1 MALKPSD
8 SSGPDPQAAPVRP
21 AGAAHARL
29 ALVVQL
35 VLIAAL
41 CGLIWWVVQHALDV
55 LRARGVRSGF
65 DFLLD
70 AAGIPISEG
79 WPEYSPEQPFW
90 RAFLTGLGNTVRA
103 AVPASVLAVALGV
116 LLGVGRLVPHR
127 LVSGLCAAYVNLVRN
142 IPLLLQLLMVSF
154 AVGAL
159 LPDST
164 EPLQLLPG
172 VWLSKAGLAMP
183 WPVHGEAGWALEWP
197 EQGNF
202 GVLGGAA
209 LSPEYVAIVAAL
221 ALYSAGFVAEIVR
234 AGIEAVPQGQ
244 WLAARALG
252 LKPGQELRYVVLPQA
267 QRVIVP
273 ALTNQLLSLTK
284 NSSLAVAVGYPELVS
299 VANMTIGS
307 TGRAFECIAIIM
319 AVYLLLSLAIA
330 GGMNFYNKRVAL
342 RGWT

>member
-1 MALKPSD
+1 MDRVPPDSR
-8 SSGPDPQAAPVRP
+8 SSGPQAR
-21 AGAAHARL
+21 HARL

-79 WPEYSPEQPFW
+79 WPDYSPEQPFW

-103 AVPASVLAVALGV
+103 AVPASVLAVMLGV

-159 LPDST
+159 LPDPT

-183 WPVHGEAGWALEWP
+183 WPAHGEAGWALEWP
-197 EQGNF
+197 ERGNF

-209 LSPEYVAIVAAL
+209 LSATYR
-221 ALYSAGFVAEIVR
+221 FKVR
-234 AGIEAVPQGQ
+234 GRSFIGHGGS
-244 WLAARALG
+244 RACL
-252 LKPGQELRYVVLPQA
+252 
-267 QRVIVP
+267 
-273 ALTNQLLSLTK
+273 
-284 NSSLAVAVGYPELVS
+284 
-299 VANMTIGS
+299 
-307 TGRAFECIAIIM
+307 
-319 AVYLLLSLAIA
+319 
-330 GGMNFYNKRVAL
+330 
-342 RGWT
+342 

>member
-1 MALKPSD
+1 MPTTPSQAGTP
-8 SSGPDPQAAPVRP
+8 GPQDQP
-21 AGAAHARL
+21 ARARW
-29 ALVVQL
+29 ALVRKILLQL
-35 VLIAAL
+35 VFVAAL
-41 CGLIWWVVQHALDV
+41 CGLVWWVVQHALDV

-79 WPEYSPEQPFW
+79 WPSYSPGEPFW
-90 RAFLTGLGNTVRA
+90 RAFLTGVGNTLRA
-103 AVPASVLAVALGV
+103 AVPASILAVVLGL

-127 LVSGLCAAYVNLVRN
+127 LVSGLCAGYINLVRN

-154 AVGAL
+154 AVGSL
-159 LPDST
+159 LPDPI

-183 WPVHGEAGWALEWP
+183 WPVHGEAGWVLEWP
-197 EQGNF
+197 ERGNF
-202 GVLGGAA
+202 GPTGGAA

-234 AGIEAVPQGQ
+234 AGIQAVPQGQ
-244 WLAARALG
+244 WLAARGLG
-252 LKPGQELRYVVLPQA
+252 LKPGQEMRYVVLPQA

-299 VANMTIGS
+299 VANMTIGT
-307 TGRAFECIAIIM
+307 TGRAFECIAIVM
-319 AVYLLLSLAIA
+319 AVYLLLSLLIA
-330 GGMNFYNKRVAL
+330 GGMNLYNKRVAL
-342 RGWT
+342 RGWA

>member
-1 MALKPSD
+1 
-8 SSGPDPQAAPVRP
+8 V
-21 AGAAHARL
+21 HARL
-29 ALVVQL
+29 ALVVQI

-41 CGLIWWVVQHALDV
+41 AGLVWWVVQHALDV

-65 DFLLD
+65 DFLGD

-79 WPEYSPEQPFW
+79 WPGYSPEQPFW
-90 RAFLTGLGNTVRA
+90 RAFLTGVGNTVRA
-103 AVPASVLAVALGV
+103 AVPASVLAVVLGL

-127 LVSGLCAAYVNLVRN
+127 LVSGLCAGYVHLVRN

-159 LPDST
+159 LPDPI

-197 EQGNF
+197 EKGNF
-202 GVLGGAA
+202 GVMGGAA
-209 LSPEYVAIVAAL
+209 LSPEYVAIVTAL

-234 AGIEAVPQGQ
+234 AGIQAVPEGQ
-244 WLAARALG
+244 WLSARALG
-252 LKPGQELRYVVLPQA
+252 LKPAQELRYVVLPQA

-299 VANMTIGS
+299 VANMTIGT
-307 TGRAFECIAIIM
+307 TGRAFECIAIVM

-330 GGMNFYNKRVAL
+330 GAMNLYNKRVAL
-342 RGWT
+342 RGWS

>member
-1 MALKPSD
+1 MNM
-8 SSGPDPQAAPVRP
+8 SSGPDSPPRTAAVAP
-21 AGAAHARL
+21 ARGGARI
-29 ALVVQL
+29 ALVVQV

-79 WPEYSPEQPFW
+79 WPSYSPEQPFW
-90 RAFLTGLGNTVRA
+90 RAFLTGVGNTVRA
-103 AVPASVLAVALGV
+103 AVPASVLAVVLGL

-127 LVSGLCAAYVNLVRN
+127 LVSGLCAGYVNLVRN

-154 AVGAL
+154 AIGAL
-159 LPDST
+159 LPDPT

-183 WPVHGEAGWALEWP
+183 WPVDGALEWP
-197 EQGNF
+197 ERGNF
-202 GVLGGAA
+202 GVMGGAA
-209 LSPEYVAIVAAL
+209 LSPEYVAIVTAL

-234 AGIEAVPQGQ
+234 AGIEAVSEGQ

-252 LKPGQELRYVVLPQA
+252 LKPAQELRYVVLPQA

-299 VANMTIGS
+299 VANMTIGT
-307 TGRAFECIAIIM
+307 TGRAFECIAIVM

-330 GGMNFYNKRVAL
+330 SGMNLYNKRVAL
-342 RGWT
+342 RGWS